1 MLDSEH
7 LSASAVAPTLKV
19 TVVRSTSGWR
29 ALNPTELLG
38 HQDLLGFLI
47 WRDLKVRYQQTL
59 LGGAWAILQ
68 PLAAAAAFTLVF
80 GKIAKLPSDGVSYPL
95 FSFSGMVI
103 WTYFSQA
110 VTAAIASLVGNA
122 RLIQQV
128 YFPRLVLPLAAVL
141 RGIVDFAIAFIFL
154 ALILAVA
161 GHPPSGR
168 WLLAPFLLA
177 IAVVAAA
184 GAGMGLAAINVR
196 FRDVGQMTPLM
207 IQLWLFITPVVYPSS
222 LAPPAWRPWLGLNP
236 MAGVVEGF
244 RWALLV
250 PGPAPVQLMT
260 VSAASALLMLAGGLL
275 VFRRVESTFADVI

>member
-1 MLDSEH
+1 VLDSEH
-7 LSASAVAPTLKV
+7 LPAPAVVSTHKV

-29 ALNPTELLG
+29 ALNLGELLG

-68 PLAAAAAFTLVF
+68 PLAAAAAFSLVF
-80 GKIAKLPSDGVSYPL
+80 GKLAKLPSDGVSYPL
-95 FSFSGMVI
+95 FSFSGMVV

-110 VTAAIASLVGNA
+110 ITAAIASLVGNA

-154 ALILAVA
+154 ALILAVT
-161 GHPPSGR
+161 GHLPSWR
-168 WLLAPFLLA
+168 WLSLPFLLA
-177 IAVVAAA
+177 IAVIAAA

-207 IQLWLFITPVVYPSS
+207 IQLWLFLTPVVYPAS
-222 LAPPAWRPWLGLNP
+222 LAPAAWRPWLGLNP

-250 PGPAPVQLMT
+250 PGAAPVQLIT

-275 VFRRVESTFADVI
+275 VFRRVESAFADVI